1 MQRLFSLKGL
11 SKITR
16 NLPNPSETFT
26 LPPHHHLFSHFNTS
40 CSRPHSWTAPNLK
53 SYHGLFSSSLP
64 KNPVLRNALL
74 KSGQANGVAE
84 TQNWLLRFRLPRRN
98 FRSDF
103 SSFSNRYTRS
113 FALKHFLPVSEM
125 NKWHLTSVLKGSW
138 FQGLTPDGV
147 VIGLIL
153 SNVAVFLLWR
163 VADTGFMLR
172 NFTISVDNFKSGR
185 LHTLVTSAF
194 SQADQWHL
202 ISNMVGLYFFGSSI
216 GRTFGSEYVLK
227 LYLSGAVLGSVFFLV
242 YHAFIAPSMQAQRS
256 RIPTMDSS
264 RVPGMGASGA
274 VNAIMLL
281 DIFLFPKKTLYFDFI
296 IPVPAIL
303 LGIFLIGKDVLRI
316 LEGDH
321 RVSGSAHLGGAFAA
335 AIAWAR
341 MRRGR
346 FRF

>member
-26 LPPHHHLFSHFNTS
+26 LPPHHHLFLTS
-40 CSRPHSWTAPNLK
+40 TPLARAHIHGRPEFEELSWAVFKLTPQKPSLEKCPFEEWPN
-53 SYHGLFSSSLP
+53 P
-64 KNPVLRNALL
+64 NVLL
-74 KSGQANGVAE
+74 KRKIGSCA
-84 TQNWLLRFRLPRRN
+84 F
-98 FRSDF
+98 DF
-103 SSFSNRYTRS
+103 LDEIS
-113 FALKHFLPVSEM
+113 V
-125 NKWHLTSVLKGSW
+125 LTSRR
-138 FQGLTPDGV
+138 FPIAIPGLTPDGV

-256 RIPTMDSS
+256 RIPTLDSS

-335 AIAWAR
+335 AIAWAE
-341 MRRGR
+341 
-346 FRF
+346 

>member
-74 KSGQANGVAE
+74 KSGQTHSVAE

-103 SSFSNRYTRS
+103 SSFSNRYTR
-113 FALKHFLPVSEM
+113 
-125 NKWHLTSVLKGSW
+125 GSW
-138 FQGLTPDGV
+138 LQGLTPDGV

-256 RIPTMDSS
+256 RIPTLDSS

-341 MRRGR
+341 IRRGR

>member
-74 KSGQANGVAE
+74 KSGQSNAVAE

-103 SSFSNRYTRS
+103 SSFSNRYTR
-113 FALKHFLPVSEM
+113 
-125 NKWHLTSVLKGSW
+125 GSW

-172 NFTISVDNFKSGR
+172 NFTISVDNFTSGR

-256 RIPTMDSS
+256 RIPTLDSS

>member
-74 KSGQANGVAE
+74 KSGQSNAVAE

-103 SSFSNRYTRS
+103 SSFSNRYTR
-113 FALKHFLPVSEM
+113 
-125 NKWHLTSVLKGSW
+125 GSW

-256 RIPTMDSS
+256 RIPTLDSS

-316 LEGDH
+316 LEGDQ